1 MKSHSTRAAMNDLD
15 TLARAYL
22 RAADGDA
29 GLALRRAVEDV
40 ARLTSVGYARGRLPG
55 AEPPPQGEYDGA
67 PEQQPAGQE
76 DDGL

>member
-1 MKSHSTRAAMNDLD
+1 MSDLD
-15 TLARAYL
+15 VLTRAYL
-22 RAADGDA
+22 MAAEGDL
-29 GLALRRAVEDV
+29 GVALRRAVQDV

-67 PEQQPAGQE
+67 PEQHPAGQE